1 MANPN
6 FGSVLDRESSTVER
20 PKPMPVGT
28 YLCVVKG
35 QPKFDV
41 SSKKKTE
48 FAEYSLQPLQAAED
62 VDKVALAEAL
72 GGKSLG
78 EKIIRATYYLT
89 EDAVYRLKEFLDH
102 CGVDDGPGVTLRQ
115 RASGAPGCQV
125 LASIRHRPSD
135 DGTNVYA
142 ELGATAAVEG

>member
-6 FGSVLDRESSTVER
+6 FGSVLDRESSSVER

-48 FAEYSLQPLQAAED
+48 FAEFSLYVLQAAED
-62 VDKVALAEAL
+62 VDQEALAEAL
-72 GGKSLG
+72 NGKPLA
-78 EKIIRATYYLT
+78 EKTIRATYYLT
-89 EDAVYRLKEFLDH
+89 EDAIYRLKEFLDH
-102 CGVDDGPGVTLRQ
+102 LGIEETPGMTLRQ
-115 RASGAPGCQV
+115 RISGAPGRQV
-125 LASIRHRPSD
+125 LAAIRHRPSD
-135 DGTNVYA
+135 DGTAVYA
-142 ELGATAAVEG
+142 ELASTAAVEG